1 MNYLILINLPQ
12 KPIKNI
18 FLWGKCV
25 GNPCHHTKKKNL
37 NFISP
42 TKNPYFISPI
52 KKKKKKAL
60 APLVE
65 KTLAI
70 IGKEKHVLKKKKK
83 KVEIILH
90 HLLHPRSP
98 KTLRKNLVTITD

>member
-18 FLWGKCV
+18 FFMGEVCKKPL
-25 GNPCHHTKKKNL
+25 PPYKKKNL

-52 KKKKKKAL
+52 KKKK
-60 APLVE
+60 
-65 KTLAI
+65 
-70 IGKEKHVLKKKKK
+70 
-83 KVEIILH
+83 
-90 HLLHPRSP
+90 
-98 KTLRKNLVTITD
+98 RKP